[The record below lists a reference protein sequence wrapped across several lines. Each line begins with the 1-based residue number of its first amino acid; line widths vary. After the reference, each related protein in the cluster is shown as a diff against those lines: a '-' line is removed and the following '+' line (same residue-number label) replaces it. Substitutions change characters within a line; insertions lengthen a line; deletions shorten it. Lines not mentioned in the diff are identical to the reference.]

1 MNCLKGFLLVVLVLI
16 FTACSNKTA
25 DLEAFYQKVD
35 EANTKEQQII
45 NVSEKLEKLEN
56 NKLQLFNKV
65 NKAKEGEMTGLADQL
80 IKNTQERKSIAKKEA
95 AIMAKSKE
103 VFVKSKQDAKAIEDK
118 TQKQQVEKLVS
129 SLDEKYDKHSSLM
142 TSYQNILSKENE
154 LFNYL
159 KEDTLDK
166 TVVNEKINA
175 VSKLYKQFQI
185 KTEDYTKV
193 TRLVEQNKKPIVETL
208 NKN

>member
-16 FTACSNKTA
+16 LTACSNKTA

-45 NVSEKLEKLEN
+45 SVSEKLEKLEN

>member
-16 FTACSNKTA
+16 LTACSNKTA

-45 NVSEKLEKLEN
+45 SVSEKLEKLEN

-103 VFVKSKQDAKAIEDK
+103 VFVKSKADAKAIEDK

-129 SLDEKYDKHSSLM
+129 SLDEKYDKHSRLM